1 MCGKYSGCLFLSTL
15 AIAFLVLAW
24 ISFSTSHSHVHTEYL
39 PRIPPYFTGRE
50 AEVNLLMK
58 YVQNDVSV
66 ISITGG
72 PGYGKSSLAIVSIH
86 RLLEANFPVVVNHV
100 SLRGID
106 SIDDFTT
113 TFLHSVSNDPTST
126 STSKREQLLSWAK
139 KVNDKHI
146 VILDNAD
153 ELTLKASAVRDNF
166 MLLLKEFID
175 STSLVQFLVTTQ
187 YRCQYPVN
195 FEEIHLS
202 PINASS
208 TVNLLQKLMFSG
220 NDHSDLSEQEVH
232 QLGLIANLTDGIPL
246 AGKVVGLLLKSGAL
260 CLSEVVEGLSSHP
273 MHTLSRESFSAEE
286 RLNHCFN
293 LSYTYLPPI
302 QKQCFVYASRFPGSF
317 NHKARDAIITKLTA
331 DKHCLEQ
338 LIDRSLVEYNVA
350 VKRYS
355 VHSLLQHFATE
366 SLRGRFRL
374 QEFNKL
380 FVEHFITDLRRLI
393 KQSRLS
399 GNVTDLSYFIVE
411 DHLNYLQSFKYMSR
425 IQSVL
430 TPIDLLSFVDESFLV
445 IESRFPG
452 DVLLNMWE
460 ITLNDS
466 CSNDA
471 VSLSLDCP
479 RSMAP
484 NFLRFSVNFAN
495 LFRFS
500 NNSISQAR
508 DILHFADGCIERKN
522 NFVVHAKTH
531 AMVMH
536 LKPLCNA
543 KHRLDYMTFLYA
555 KRDIAVRIGN
565 ESEAEAIS
573 SILEACTSL
582 RMDYK
587 LPHDPID
594 FMDDEQKCVDGVKYL
609 RNSVHEM
616 LAKSRTEF
624 KFCYVVQ
631 FVRLVN
637 RCSDLATARAEVYE
651 LQQLIYGSRKELDSS
666 ESDSLR
672 YCTEGFPI
680 CRLFSFLQDNYS
692 EVECLLQG
700 IKKINDNKLV
710 TLCSSNY
717 NRFKIQFLFFLH
729 FRLTNLYFTF
739 LNDYTAAK
747 EHAKIAYDISKK
759 MAIVAVKHE
768 FLFKAAFRLAD
779 ILYASGDLK
788 GAVLL
793 YQEALDHLPFVTKD
807 FVNDSDRF
815 HWRLD
820 IEQNVLD
827 ILIETKQFNLA
838 FQHYGQWAKT
848 GVQDVASKFVHTVK
862 ELYHGPIFIVSTAS
876 RGSSVA
882 IKDHSFHPS
891 QGLPVTLPNF
901 KLFSS
906 STIWYYA
913 EWFLDFLI
921 VLFPVIIYGLLGPLL
936 FTCLCLKICFRS
948 IYSETRFCHI
958 ASVSSGQVHPG
969 VLLQGVIYI
978 IFSFHYFLYNA
989 IVKGIVQMPKTF
1001 TVPHKLMENPTSIR
1015 CVSLLN
1021 FLFTL
1026 PFVYC
1031 ASLFLFIVS
1040 INIGIITS
1048 IYESNPNHLKLSMTI
1063 FDTEYS
1069 KYICLVN

>member
-1 MCGKYSGCLFLSTL
+1 MCGKYFGCLFQSTL

-24 ISFSTSHSHVHTEYL
+24 ISFSTSHSHVHTEHL
-39 PRIPPYFTGRE
+39 PQIPPYFTGRE
-50 AEVNLLMK
+50 AEVNLVLK
-58 YVQNDVSV
+58 HVRNDVNV

-86 RLLEANFPVVVNHV
+86 RLLEANFPAAVNHI

-113 TFLHSVSNDPTST
+113 TFLRSLSNDPTYT

-146 VILDNAD
+146 LILDNAD

-166 MLLLKEFID
+166 MLLLKDFID

-208 TVNLLQKLMFSG
+208 TVSLLQKLMFSG

-260 CLSEVVEGLSSHP
+260 SLSDVVEGLSSHP

-293 LSYTYLPPI
+293 LSYTYLLPV

-317 NHKARDAIITKLTA
+317 NHKARDAVITKLTA
-331 DKHCLEQ
+331 NKHCLGQ

-366 SLRGRFRL
+366 SVRDSFKS

-380 FVEHFITDLRRLI
+380 FVEHFITDLRKLI
-393 KQSRLS
+393 MQSRLS

-430 TPIDLLSFVDESFLV
+430 TPIDLLFFADESFLV

-460 ITLNDS
+460 ITLNLS
-466 CSNDA
+466 CSNDT
-471 VSLSLDCP
+471 VSLCLDCP

-495 LFRFS
+495 LFRFN

-522 NFVVHAKTH
+522 NFVVRAKTH

-536 LKPLCNA
+536 IKPLCNA

-555 KRDIAVRIGN
+555 KRDIAVRFGN

-573 SILEACTSL
+573 SILEACT
-582 RMDYK
+582 RVDYK

-609 RNSVHEM
+609 RKSVHEM

-624 KFCYVVQ
+624 EFCYVVQ

-651 LQQLIYGSRKELDSS
+651 LQQLMYGSQKELDSF
-666 ESDSLR
+666 ESDLKSLR

-680 CRLFSFLQDNYS
+680 CHLFSFLQDNYS

-700 IKKINDNKLV
+700 IKKINDKLV
-710 TLCSSNY
+710 TLCSLEDD
-717 NRFKIQFLFFLH
+717 RLKIEFLFFLH
-729 FRLTNLYFTF
+729 FRLANLYSTI
-739 LNDYTAAK
+739 LKDYTAAK
-747 EHAKIAYDISKK
+747 EHAKIAYGISKEI
-759 MAIVAVKHE
+759 AIVVVKHE

-779 ILYASGDLK
+779 ILYASDLK

-793 YQEALDHLPFVTKD
+793 YQEALDHLPFVTKN
-807 FVNDSDRF
+807 FVNDFDRF
-815 HWRLD
+815 HWRLS

-827 ILIETKQFNLA
+827 ILIKTKQFNLA

-848 GVQDVASKFVHTVK
+848 SAQDMTSKFVLIVK
-862 ELYHGPIFIVSTAS
+862 GVCRHPLFIFSKS
-876 RGSSVA
+876 NRESSVA
-882 IKDHSFHPS
+882 IKDNSFHS
-891 QGLPVTLPNF
+891 LADLPITFLNF
-901 KLFSS
+901 KLFSF
-906 STIWYYA
+906 STFWYYA
-913 EWFLDFLI
+913 QWFLDFL
-921 VLFPVIIYGLLGPLL
+921 VVFFPIITALLGPP
-936 FTCLCLKICFRS
+936 LCTYLCSMICFNS
-948 IYSETRFCHI
+948 TCFCHI
-958 ASVSSGQVHPG
+958 ASDSVSSGQVCPG
-969 VLLQGVIYI
+969 VVLKGVIYI

-989 IVKGIVQMPKTF
+989 IVKGLLQIPKTF
-1001 TVPHKLMENPTSIR
+1001 TVPRKLMENSTWYR
-1015 CVSLLN
+1015 YVFLFN
-1021 FLFTL
+1021 FLFML
-1026 PFVYC
+1026 PFAYC
-1031 ASLFLFIVS
+1031 AFLFFFIVGFS
-1040 INIGIITS
+1040 TAA
-1048 IYESNPNHLKLSMTI
+1048 IYSTNESNHIKLSMTI
-1063 FDTEYS
+1063 DDTEYS
-1069 KYICLVN
+1069 QYVNVC